1 MPAILGLISASFVGH
16 RLLATLCG
24 KYSIRQ
30 VGGGEGH
37 KKSIRSFMLMSSKL
51 LRGKYIRRHVKPVS
65 VASCLSTSV
74 AHTHTRTQSRTVII
88 LLHNKIGRG
97 T

>member
-24 KYSIRQ
+24 KYSISR
-30 VGGGEGH
+30 VCGGEGEGH

-74 AHTHTRTQSRTVII
+74 AHTHARRHTHSDYPAAQ
-88 LLHNKIGRG
+88 
-97 T
+97 

>member
-1 MPAILGLISASFVGH
+1 MPAILGLISASFDGH

-24 KYSIRQ
+24 KYSISRV
-30 VGGGEGH
+30 VGKGGEGH

-74 AHTHTRTQSRTVII
+74 AYTHTHAQ
-88 LLHNKIGRG
+88 
-97 T
+97 

>member
-1 MPAILGLISASFVGH
+1 MPAILGLISASFDGH

-24 KYSIRQ
+24 KYSISR
-30 VGGGEGH
+30 VCGGEGH

-74 AHTHTRTQSRTVII
+74 AHTHAGTRTVII

>member
-1 MPAILGLISASFVGH
+1 MW
-16 RLLATLCG
+16 
-24 KYSIRQ
+24 Q
-30 VGGGEGH
+30 VQHKQSVAGEGGGH

-74 AHTHTRTQSRTVII
+74 AHTHAGTRTVII

>member
-1 MPAILGLISASFVGH
+1 MW
-16 RLLATLCG
+16 
-24 KYSIRQ
+24 Q
-30 VGGGEGH
+30 VQHKQSVAEEGEGH

-74 AHTHTRTQSRTVII
+74 AHTHAGTVII